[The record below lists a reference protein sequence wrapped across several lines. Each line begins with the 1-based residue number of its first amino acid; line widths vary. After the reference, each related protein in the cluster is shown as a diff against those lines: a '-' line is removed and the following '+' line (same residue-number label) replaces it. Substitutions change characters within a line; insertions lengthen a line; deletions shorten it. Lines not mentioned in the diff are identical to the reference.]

1 MRTKHFTATF
11 TVDQDP
17 ERVFQAINDVRGW
30 WSGEVVGDSG
40 KLGDEFTY
48 TVEGAHYSKQRVT
61 EFVPGKKLVWHV
73 MDARLDFVEHKDEWK
88 GTDIVFDIARKG
100 DKTEL
105 RFSHEGLGPDFE
117 CYEDCSNGWSM
128 LVNGNLKKL
137 IITGQH
143 QPSPW

>member
-1 MRTKHFTATF
+1 MKNKYFGATF

-17 ERVFQAINDVRGW
+17 EQVFQAINDVRGW
-30 WSGEVVGDSG
+30 WSGEVQGDSG

-48 TVEGAHYSKQRVT
+48 CVEGAHYSKQRVT

-73 MDARLDFVEHKDEWK
+73 VDARLDFVEHKDEWK

-105 RFSHEGLGPDFE
+105 RFTHEGLAPSFE
-117 CYEDCSNGWSM
+117 CYEGCSNGWNM
-128 LVNGNLKKL
+128 LVNGNLRKL
-137 IITGQH
+137 IATGKH

>member
-1 MRTKHFTATF
+1 MRTKHYTATF
-11 TVDQDP
+11 TVDRDP

-30 WSGEVVGDSG
+30 WSGEVVGDNA

-48 TVEGAHYSKQRVT
+48 TVEGVHYSKQRVT

-73 MDARLDFVEHKDEWK
+73 VDARLDFVEHKDEWK

-105 RFSHEGLGPDFE
+105 RFTHEGLGPGFE
-117 CYEDCSNGWSM
+117 CYEGCSNGWNL

-137 IITGQH
+137 IATGKH